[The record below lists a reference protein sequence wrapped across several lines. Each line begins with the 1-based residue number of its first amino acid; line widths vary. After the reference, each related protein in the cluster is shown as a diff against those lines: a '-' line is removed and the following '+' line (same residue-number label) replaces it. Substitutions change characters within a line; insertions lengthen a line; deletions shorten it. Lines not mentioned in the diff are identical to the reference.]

1 MCFPA
6 LPPTVQPPSAR
17 VSEAS
22 SKPTC
27 NSISLFFSLSAV
39 RKMAGRDVAR
49 RKSVARRLWRVA
61 RAVLYMLRRGVL
73 RPAAGRK
80 LAVDL
85 GLLLRRGKIAGG
97 KVLLGFHNHSSQ
109 QSGFSSSAR
118 SSSFSSCR
126 SFDVHEPSAR
136 RGSTRRDREVEF
148 SCSNTPFSA
157 AADPRRHYT
166 NAGGFGYDAADIAK
180 VFEILNLDD
189 DDDNAL
195 ALAVASTPSPA
206 LLWRT
211 LSSSST
217 PVAAAGEEQQQVD
230 RKADEFIRRFYEQ
243 LRAQKS
249 AAATPDSYG
258 HSPRPRLTD

>member
-1 MCFPA
+1 
-6 LPPTVQPPSAR
+6 
-17 VSEAS
+17 
-22 SKPTC
+22 
-27 NSISLFFSLSAV
+27 
-39 RKMAGRDVAR
+39 MAGKDVAASKQQATTAAAKPN
-49 RKSVARRLWRVA
+49 KSVPRRLWRVV
-61 RAVLYMLRRGVL
+61 RAVLYMLRRGAL
-73 RPAAGRK
+73 PTGRNK
-80 LAVDL
+80 LAADL
-85 GLLLRRGKIAGG
+85 NLLRRRAGSGNGNGKPSEVAD
-97 KVLLGFHNHSSQ
+97 F
-109 QSGFSSSAR
+109 
-118 SSSFSSCR
+118 SFSY
-126 SFDVHEPSAR
+126 
-136 RGSTRRDREVEF
+136 GSG
-148 SCSNTPFSA
+148 
-157 AADPRRHYT
+157 H
-166 NAGGFGYDAADIAK
+166 YDAADIAK